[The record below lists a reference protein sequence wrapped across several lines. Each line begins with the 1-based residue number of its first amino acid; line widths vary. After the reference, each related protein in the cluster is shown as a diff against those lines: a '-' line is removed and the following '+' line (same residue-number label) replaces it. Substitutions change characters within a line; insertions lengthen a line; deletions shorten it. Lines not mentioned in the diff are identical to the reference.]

1 MSLNNAKLRDA
12 IEATP
17 VRSIESTMRMTV
29 GSMVKWTNRMVMPTS
44 IESATVLHLHM
55 QNYVR
60 YRTLT
65 PTLCMPTFRT
75 RLK

>member
-12 IEATP
+12 VEATP
-17 VRSIESTMRMTV
+17 VRSTESTMRMTV

-55 QNYVR
+55 QNSVR
-60 YRTLT
+60 YRT
-65 PTLCMPTFRT
+65 
-75 RLK
+75 